1 MVNDDLFMQKL
12 IQLLDDESF
21 NRWIKNEANQSEQEY
36 WNEWLSEKNENPEL
50 VFAAKKFLN
59 ISFVEEE
66 VPDVEYEF
74 NKLEK
79 QIANEEFIRSTHPLV
94 QIRNIFYKHS
104 YAVAASF
111 VLIFTILTWFLIN
124 QFKEI
129 ETREIYSTLKT
140 NYGEKKSLT
149 LTDGSKIILNVN
161 SSITYKPFSEKNDI
175 TEVQLQGEAYFD
187 IVHNPNGKERKFR
200 VHTNDGLVEVLGTK
214 FTVES
219 RKQYTQVVLSAGKVR
234 VSLED
239 NEKKVIK
246 YYLMKPGEL
255 TKFSSQ
261 ENIFEIAK
269 VNPEVYS
276 SWINNRLIFDNTP
289 LSVIKNRIENTY
301 GVEVVIKDEKLL
313 EQTFSGS
320 IGDYD
325 LQSLLKGLSTTL
337 KMKIKKEGN
346 LILISKY

>member
-1 MVNDDLFMQKL
+1 MVNDDLFIQKL
-12 IQLLDDESF
+12 NELLNDESF
-21 NRWIKNEANQSEQEY
+21 NRWIKNEANEMEQEY
-36 WNEWLSEKNENPEL
+36 WNEWLSEEKENQEL
-50 VFAAKKFLN
+50 VFTAKKFLN
-59 ISFVEEE
+59 ISFIEEE
-66 VPDVEYEF
+66 KPDVEYEF
-74 NKLEK
+74 HKLEK
-79 QIANEEFIRSTHPLV
+79 QIANEEFIQATHPLV

-111 VLIFTILTWFLIN
+111 VLVFTILTWFLIN

-129 ETREIYSTLKT
+129 ETKEIYSTLKT

-149 LTDGSKIILNVN
+149 LADGSKIILNVN
-161 SSITYKPFSEKNDI
+161 SSITYNPFSEENDI

-187 IVHNPNGKERKFR
+187 IVHNPNGRARKFR
-200 VHTNDGLVEVLGTK
+200 VHTNDGLIEVLGTK

-219 RKQYTQVVLSAGKVR
+219 RKEYTQVVLSVGKVK
-234 VSLED
+234 VSLEN
-239 NEKKVIK
+239 NEKKVVK

-276 SWINNRLIFDNTP
+276 SWINNQLIFDNTP

-301 GVEVVIKDEKLL
+301 GVEVIINDEKLL
-313 EQTFSGS
+313 EQRFSGS

-346 LILISKY
+346 IIVISKY

>member
-1 MVNDDLFMQKL
+1 MINDDLFMQKL
-12 IQLLDDESF
+12 VELLDDQSF

-36 WNEWLSEKNENPEL
+36 WNKWFLEKNENQEL

-59 ISFVEEE
+59 ISFMEEE
-66 VPDVEYEF
+66 IPEIEYEF
-74 NKLEK
+74 HKLEK
-79 QIANEEFIRSTHPLV
+79 QIANEEFIQSTHPLI

-111 VLIFTILTWFLIN
+111 VLIFTLLTWFLIN

-129 ETREIYSTLKT
+129 ETKEIYSTLKT

-149 LTDGSKIILNVN
+149 LLDGSKIILNVN
-161 SSITYKPFSEKNDI
+161 SSITYNFFPEENDI

-200 VHTNDGLVEVLGTK
+200 VHTNDGFVEVLGTK

-239 NEKKVIK
+239 NEKKVVK

-255 TKFSSQ
+255 TKLSSQ
-261 ENIFEIAK
+261 ENIFEITK

-276 SWINNRLIFDNTP
+276 SWINNRLIFDDTP

-301 GVEVVIKDEKLL
+301 GVEVIIRDEKLL
-313 EQTFSGS
+313 EQKFSGS

-346 LILISKY
+346 IIVITKY

>member
-1 MVNDDLFMQKL
+1 MTNDDFIMQKL
-12 IQLLDDESF
+12 MELLDDESF
-21 NRWIKNEANQSEQEY
+21 NRWIKNEANELEKEY
-36 WNEWLSEKNENPEL
+36 WDKWLSEKNENREL
-50 VFAAKKFLN
+50 FLEAKKFLN
-59 ISFVEEE
+59 LSFVEEE
-66 VPDVEYEF
+66 TPDVEYEF
-74 NKLEK
+74 HKLEK
-79 QIANEEFIRSTHPLV
+79 QIVNEEFIQSTHPLI
-94 QIRNIFYKHS
+94 QIKNVFYKHS
-104 YAVAASF
+104 YAAAAGF
-111 VLIFTILTWFLIN
+111 VLIFTFLILFLIN
-124 QFKEI
+124 QFNEI
-129 ETREIYSTLKT
+129 ETGKTYSTLKT

-161 SSITYKPFSEKNDI
+161 SSITFNRSSDGNKI

-187 IVHNPNGKERKFR
+187 IVHNPNGRERKFK
-200 VHTNDGLVEVLGTK
+200 VHTNDGVVEVLGTK
-214 FTVES
+214 FVVES
-219 RKQYTQVVLSAGKVR
+219 RKEYSQVVLSTGKVR

-239 NEKKVIK
+239 NEKKVVN

-261 ENIFEIAK
+261 KNIFEIEK

-301 GVEVVIKDEKLL
+301 GVKVVIKDEKLL
-313 EQTFSGS
+313 KQKFSGS

-337 KMKIKKEGN
+337 NMNIKKEGD
-346 LILISKY
+346 IIIIAEY